1 MKKIRQKSEKTFGL
15 PVVSWALYD
24 FANTIFSILVVT
36 RFLPPFLKEITGG
49 SSAMGAAVAF
59 SMVVAGLL
67 VPILGAIS
75 DWTGKTKRYL
85 IYATVASVTATAA
98 MSFTRNIPAL
108 LALFFAANLTYQTAM
123 VFYNSLLP
131 TISRPSQRGFISGVG
146 VSLGYAGSFAAL
158 IAANPYVKV
167 FGIQN
172 VFVFTALL
180 FLLFSLPIFF
190 FVEEREV
197 EYPVTLSRRLMGQ
210 QLQNVFQTLRELPTY
225 PPVLFFLL
233 GNFFC
238 LDAVNTTI
246 VFYSEFLLNARSVSA
261 TKVDLALISVQLA
274 ALFFSLLIGRLTDR
288 VGSKTMLLWVSAAWI
303 GAIGLILISSTYTV
317 VLIASIIGGFGLGGI
332 WVAGRTMM
340 LELVPPERVGAF
352 LGLYGMTGK
361 FSALGALWFGLLADW
376 LSYESALFFQLI
388 MLALGMYFFSKIKT
402 RV

>member
-1 MKKIRQKSEKTFGL
+1 MKTTIRKSQKPLGL
-15 PVVSWALYD
+15 PIISWAFYD

-36 RFLPPFLKEITGG
+36 RFLPPFLKEVTGG
-49 SSAMGAAVAF
+49 SSAMGASVAL
-59 SMVVAGLL
+59 SMVFAGLL

-85 IYATVASVTATAA
+85 VYATLACVTATAA
-98 MSFTRNIPAL
+98 MSFTRDLTL
-108 LALFFAANLTYQTAM
+108 LLGLFFAANLTYQTAM

-131 TISRPSQRGFISGVG
+131 TISVPSQRGFISGLG

-158 IAANPYVKV
+158 VAANPYVKA
-167 FGIQN
+167 FGVQS
-172 VFVFTALL
+172 VFVFTAVL
-180 FLLFSLPIFF
+180 FLLFSLPTFF
-190 FVEEREV
+190 FVGERRV
-197 EYPVTLSRRLMGQ
+197 NNPARLTRQLIGQ
-210 QLQNVFQTLRELPTY
+210 RLQDVVKTLRQLPAY

-246 VFYSEFLLNARSVSA
+246 VFYSDFLLNARNISA
-261 TKVDLALISVQLA
+261 AKVDLALISVQLA
-274 ALFFSLLIGRLTDR
+274 ALFFSLLIGRLTDK

-303 GAIGLILISSTYTV
+303 GAIGLILISSTYSV

-340 LELVPPERVGAF
+340 LELVPPERVGSF

-388 MLALGMYFFSKIKT
+388 MLIVGMYFFSRIKT
-402 RV
+402 

>member
-1 MKKIRQKSEKTFGL
+1 MKTTIRKSQKPLGL
-15 PVVSWALYD
+15 PIISWAFYD

-36 RFLPPFLKEITGG
+36 RFLPPFLKEVTGG
-49 SSAMGAAVAF
+49 SSAMGASVAL
-59 SMVVAGLL
+59 SMVFAGLL

-85 IYATVASVTATAA
+85 VYATLACVTATAA
-98 MSFTRNIPAL
+98 MSFTRDLTL
-108 LALFFAANLTYQTAM
+108 LLGLFFAANLTYQTAM

-131 TISRPSQRGFISGVG
+131 TISVPSQRGFISGLG

-158 IAANPYVKV
+158 VAANPYVKA
-167 FGIQN
+167 FGVQS
-172 VFVFTALL
+172 VFVFTAVL
-180 FLLFSLPIFF
+180 FLLFSLPTFF
-190 FVEEREV
+190 FVGERRV
-197 EYPVTLSRRLMGQ
+197 NNPARLTRQLIGQ
-210 QLQNVFQTLRELPTY
+210 RLQDVVKTLRELPDY

-246 VFYSEFLLNARSVSA
+246 VFYSDFLLNARNISA
-261 TKVDLALISVQLA
+261 AKVDLALISVQLA
-274 ALFFSLLIGRLTDR
+274 ALFFSLLIGRLTDK

-303 GAIGLILISSTYTV
+303 GAIGLILISSTYSV

-340 LELVPPERVGAF
+340 LELVPPERVGSF

-388 MLALGMYFFSKIKT
+388 MLVVGMYFFSRIKT
-402 RV
+402 

>member
-1 MKKIRQKSEKTFGL
+1 MKTTIRKSQKPLGL
-15 PVVSWALYD
+15 PIISWAFYD

-36 RFLPPFLKEITGG
+36 RFLPPFLKEVTGG
-49 SSAMGAAVAF
+49 SSAMGASVAL
-59 SMVVAGLL
+59 SMVFAGLL

-85 IYATVASVTATAA
+85 VYATLACVTATAA
-98 MSFTRNIPAL
+98 MSFTRDLTL
-108 LALFFAANLTYQTAM
+108 LLGLFFAANLTYQTAM

-131 TISRPSQRGFISGVG
+131 TISVPSQRGFISGLG

-158 IAANPYVKV
+158 VAANPYVKT
-167 FGIQN
+167 FGVQS
-172 VFVFTALL
+172 VFVFTAVL
-180 FLLFSLPIFF
+180 FLLFSLPTFF
-190 FVEEREV
+190 FVGERRV
-197 EYPVTLSRRLMGQ
+197 KDPARLTRQFIGQ
-210 QLQNVFQTLRELPTY
+210 RLQDVVKTLRELPDY

-246 VFYSEFLLNARSVSA
+246 VFYSDFLLNARNISA
-261 TKVDLALISVQLA
+261 AKVDLALISVQLA
-274 ALFFSLLIGRLTDR
+274 ALFFSLLIGRLTDK

-303 GAIGLILISSTYTV
+303 GAIGLILISSTYSV

-340 LELVPPERVGAF
+340 LELVPAERVGSF

-388 MLALGMYFFSKIKT
+388 MLVVGMYFFSRIKT
-402 RV
+402 